1 VSEAR
6 SVAASERPSKKCRM
20 KRRNGRHGA
29 GRRLASGALPYDN
42 LTPRGRLP
50 AVLCLWHCNCRWRRP
65 CVQRQERQHR
75 DREVRA
81 LLEAA
86 LKKLGGGLAMTTT
99 RLIVAALLLALAAP
113 LTAEAQQTGKV

>member
-1 VSEAR
+1 
-6 SVAASERPSKKCRM
+6 M
-20 KRRNGRHGA
+20 QRNGRQGPADVSPAARFRATISRAVVGSRQCFACDTVTAAGGA
-29 GRRLASGALPYDN
+29 RASNGRNVSTG
-42 LTPRGRLP
+42 TGRS
-50 AVLCLWHCNCRWRRP
+50 
-65 CVQRQERQHR
+65 
-75 DREVRA
+75 RA

>member
-1 VSEAR
+1 
-6 SVAASERPSKKCRM
+6 M

-29 GRRLASGALPYDN
+29 GRRLASGALPCDH
-42 LTPRGRLP
+42 LTPVVGSRQCFACGTVTAAGGARASNGRN
-50 AVLCLWHCNCRWRRP
+50 VSTGTGRS
-65 CVQRQERQHR
+65 
-75 DREVRA
+75 RA

-113 LTAEAQQTGKV
+113 LTAEAQQTFSGSCQAICF